1 MKQIFLTLIAL
12 LVVETAFS
20 QIEND
25 STAIDT
31 TVIEMKKRT
40 ILIYSNEEKDSI
52 NVDIDKKEGLD
63 LITTVDLGVN
73 GYLTPSNSI
82 ALPTEQSLMEL
93 DYSKSRS
100 FSLNFMLS
108 GIDFAKKRM
117 FFTTGFGLDWKS
129 YQFKND
135 VFISPSN
142 DTTEFIASG
151 LSFDKYKLKA
161 TYFQVPV
168 MLGFRLGNVD
178 KPLSVEFG
186 AIAGY
191 KIGSKTKYKY
201 RLDDETYKNKTF
213 DDYNISPF
221 KVSATTR
228 IKIAGI
234 GLFANYALTTMFE
247 QNKAPELYPF
257 TVGLTFGGA

>member
-1 MKQIFLTLIAL
+1 MKHLNSLLIFLL
-12 LVVETAFS
+12 LGHLSFS
-20 QIEND
+20 QVEND
-25 STAIDT
+25 SVAIDT

-40 ILIYSNEEKDSI
+40 IVIYNRVQDTVKVDLKEEEKD
-52 NVDIDKKEGLD
+52 LD
-63 LITTVDLGVN
+63 LITTLDFGVN
-73 GYLTPSNSI
+73 GYLSPSNSI
-82 ALPTEQSLMEL
+82 SLAKDQSLMEL
-93 DYSKSRS
+93 DYSNSRS
-100 FSLNFMLS
+100 FSMNFMLS

-135 VFISPSN
+135 IIVSPSN

-151 LSFDKYKLKA
+151 LSFEKYKLKA

-168 MLGFRLGNVD
+168 MMGFRIGKLK
-178 KPLSVEFG
+178 KPLSVQLG

-201 RLDDETYKNKTF
+201 RLDDETYKNKTI

-221 KVSATTR
+221 KLSATAR
-228 IKIAGI
+228 IQLGGI
-234 GLFANYALTTMFE
+234 GLFANYGLTTMFE
-247 QNKAPELYPF
+247 NNKAPELYPF
-257 TVGLTFGGA
+257 TVGLTFGGG